1 MTYSEVVL
9 WTLLRRG
16 GLQGLHFRKQHPFG
30 RFVLDFYCDEIR
42 LAVEVDGG
50 IHHLEARRAEDAQR
64 DAWLADRHIRV
75 LRIPS
80 GLVVHDPNRVKS
92 LILAAGA
99 EPFER
104 PWGRTASA
112 Q

>member
-30 RFVLDFYCDEIR
+30 RFVLDFYCDEAR

-50 IHHLEARRAEDAQR
+50 IHDLEAKQAEDAER
-64 DAWLADRHIRV
+64 DAWLADHHVRV
-75 LRIPS
+75 LRIAS
-80 GLVVHDPNRVKS
+80 GMVVNDPNRVTS
-92 LILAAGA
+92 MILAAA
-99 EPFER
+99 AKPLER